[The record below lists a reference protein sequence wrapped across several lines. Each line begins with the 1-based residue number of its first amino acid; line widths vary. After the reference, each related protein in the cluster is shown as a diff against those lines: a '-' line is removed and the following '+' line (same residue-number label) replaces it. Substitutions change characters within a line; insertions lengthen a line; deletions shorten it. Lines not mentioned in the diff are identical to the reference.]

1 MREKGRTHHMWEE
14 WKGGREQ
21 KQEVGVSL
29 IQYIDYILQDGS
41 CLGYLRISS
50 MSRDARCCS
59 EKRCHRST
67 GSPSALSGD
76 A

>member
-1 MREKGRTHHMWEE
+1 MWEE
-14 WKGGREQ
+14 WRDGREQ

-50 MSRDARCCS
+50 MSRDTRCCS
-59 EKRCHRST
+59 EKRCYRST
-67 GSPSALSGD
+67 SSPLTLSGD